1 MHRSAGTAARS
12 IDRTEFPTSPAA
24 PSLAPASSPA
34 VTLLE
39 CLGEARSRWLQLQAA
54 GIYGHYQRFDWL
66 EAWHVH
72 VGSALGV
79 RPLIIAGE
87 DASGPAMILPLALNR
102 RGGATVLDWMGWQQG
117 NQNAGLWRAD
127 AYAAADPVELS
138 RLLLRTAR
146 QAGAS
151 LVDLRNIPLT
161 WEGRPHPLAH
171 QGTPAKDA
179 VFRGAVAEPFATLR
193 TRLQSKD
200 SRKKDARK
208 QKALEALPGFAIRTL
223 ETAAE
228 IEAGLDTLISQ
239 RQERARQTGIPSGF
253 SAPGQRAFLRKL
265 LLEGMGKSF
274 PALQIKVLEAEGE
287 VLAAYLLGVSG
298 KTCYAYA
305 NSIGTG
311 SHAQFSPGIVLLSNL
326 IGACCENPAIRTLDL
341 GLGDERYKHPWTQP
355 EPLSDLVL
363 AADMRG
369 RLIRLVLDVRR
380 TVLRRLRQTPALWTG
395 VRAVRRF
402 AAALRRLK
410 G

>member
-24 PSLAPASSPA
+24 SLPAPGTSPA
-34 VTLLE
+34 LTIVQN
-39 CLGEARSRWLQLQAA
+39 LGEARSRWLQLQSS

-79 RPLIIAGE
+79 TPLIIISE
-87 DASGPAMILPLALNR
+87 DASGPAMILPMALNR
-102 RGGATVLDWMGWQQG
+102 RGGTTVLEWMGWQQG
-117 NQNAGLWRAD
+117 NQNTGLWRAD
-127 AYAAADPVELS
+127 VYAAADPGELS

-146 QAGAS
+146 EAGAS
-151 LVDLRNIPLT
+151 LVDLRNIPVT
-161 WEGRPHPLAH
+161 WEGRTHPLAH
-171 QGTPAKDA
+171 KGTPAKDA
-179 VFRGAVAEPFATLR
+179 VFRGEVAEPLAVLR
-193 TRLQSKD
+193 ARLQSKD

-208 QKALEALPGFAIRTL
+208 RKALEALPGFAIRTL

-228 IEAGLDTLISQ
+228 IESGLDTLISQ

-265 LLEGMGKSF
+265 LLAGAGKPF
-274 PALQIKVLEAEGE
+274 PALQINVLEAEGE
-287 VLAAYLLGVSG
+287 VLAAYLSG
-298 KTCYAYA
+298 LSGNTCYAYA
-305 NSIGTG
+305 NSIGSG
-311 SHAQFSPGIVLLSNL
+311 SHAQFSPGIALLSSL
-326 IGACCENPAIRTLDL
+326 IEACCEDPAIRTLDL
-341 GLGDERYKHPWTQP
+341 GLGDERYKHPWTRP

-363 AADMRG
+363 AVDIRG

-380 TVLRRLRQTPALWTG
+380 MLMRGLRQTPALWAS

-402 AAALRRLK
+402 AARLRRLK
-410 G
+410 D

>member
-24 PSLAPASSPA
+24 PLPVPANSPA

-54 GIYGHYQRFDWL
+54 GIYSHYQRFDWL

-79 RPLIIAGE
+79 RPLVLVGE

-102 RGGATVLDWMGWQQG
+102 RGGATVLEWMGWQQG
-117 NQNAGLWRAD
+117 NQNTGLWRSD

-171 QGTPAKDA
+171 KGTPAKDT
-179 VFRGAVAEPFATLR
+179 VFRGTVAEPFATLR

-223 ETAAE
+223 ETAASGRN
-228 IEAGLDTLISQ
+228 APGRPAS
-239 RQERARQTGIPSGF
+239 RAAFPPRASGPFCASCCWKERANPCPHYRSRCWRQKARFLRPIFRAFPETHATPMPTASALAAMPSSVPASFFSQASLGRAARIQPSGH
-253 SAPGQRAFLRKL
+253 S
-265 LLEGMGKSF
+265 
-274 PALQIKVLEAEGE
+274 
-287 VLAAYLLGVSG
+287 
-298 KTCYAYA
+298 T
-305 NSIGTG
+305 
-311 SHAQFSPGIVLLSNL
+311 
-326 IGACCENPAIRTLDL
+326 
-341 GLGDERYKHPWTQP
+341 
-355 EPLSDLVL
+355 SDLETSATSIPGPSQSRSATL
-363 AADMRG
+363 FW
-369 RLIRLVLDVRR
+369 RR
-380 TVLRRLRQTPALWTG
+380 TCAG
-395 VRAVRRF
+395 A
-402 AAALRRLK
+402 
-410 G
+410 